1 MSQAPTPPVPSN
13 RWSAALSA
21 FRDWPRDPA
30 RVAGAAA
37 AAASGDPYRA
47 ALEGLPDPV
56 LIVDGGA
63 AEELSARRILFA
75 NAAARDLLKA
85 SGRGEPLVAALRDPA
100 ALEAVDGALY
110 GGVAHE
116 AAYEPAGPQERFWR
130 ISASPLAVEAGSAR
144 QAVVRFRDETDALRM
159 ERMRADFLANAGH
172 ELKTPL
178 ASLQGFIETLKG
190 HARDDERARDR
201 FLDIMAAQTARMSR
215 MIADLLALSRIEL
228 AEHISP
234 SGRADVALAAGDVI
248 DALAPLLT
256 DLDAQ
261 IDLSVRTRPA
271 LIVGDRDQVIQVI
284 QNLTEN
290 AVRYSPPGRRVE
302 LVVEGGLGLT
312 EAQAPTRRETSR
324 LTLLTPDREAD
335 ARYVVVRVIDQGHG
349 LARDQLPRLTERFY
363 RVEGQ
368 KSGQS
373 PGTGLGLSIVK
384 HIVNRHRG
392 GMMVESQPDVGTTFT
407 VYFPMPGG
415 SAT

>member
-63 AEELSARRILFA
+63 AEDLSARRILFA

-85 SGRGEPLVAALRDPA
+85 SGRGSRWWRPCATRRRLRRSMARSTAASPMKRPMSR
-100 ALEAVDGALY
+100 
-110 GGVAHE
+110 
-116 AAYEPAGPQERFWR
+116 PGPQERFWR

-159 ERMRADFLANAGH
+159 ERMRADFLANASH

-312 EAQAPTRRETSR
+312 EAQAPTRREASR